1 MARWLELVQ
10 ATFGPQV
17 VQILIDSEET
27 AAYLGKKFGVPDSL
41 IRDLEER
48 RQLVALAQQYAQTQQ
63 GAMGGA
69 EQLPHDLDGYKR
81 SRPDDEKISINIAAL
96 FKDELGKDV
105 LKYRSITI
113 EAVNGA
119 AVSDAELRHMEG
131 QRYIVGLIESRIRH
145 GQKVKSNE

>member
-48 RQLVALAQQYAQTQQ
+48 RQLVALAQQYAQTQ
-63 GAMGGA
+63 GGMGGA
-69 EQLPHDLDGYKR
+69 EQLPQ
-81 SRPDDEKISINIAAL
+81 S
-96 FKDELGKDV
+96 
-105 LKYRSITI
+105 
-113 EAVNGA
+113 
-119 AVSDAELRHMEG
+119 
-131 QRYIVGLIESRIRH
+131 
-145 GQKVKSNE
+145 